1 MVSASYMK
9 NQTKDDANAWSF
21 GTKYAYPLSKRT
33 RLYAG
38 VEAVFND
45 SNAGYAIEAG
55 PDSSLHF
62 NFDANKLTTGYGTD
76 YLGKNVQQIFVGI
89 NHQF

>member
-1 MVSASYMK
+1 MGSEMCIRDR
-9 NQTKDDANAWSF
+9 DDANAWSL

-62 NFDANKLTTGYGTD
+62 NFDANKLITGYGTD

>member
-1 MVSASYMK
+1 MPIRFL
-9 NQTKDDANAWSF
+9 NAL
-21 GTKYAYPLSKRT
+21 A
-33 RLYAG
+33 
-38 VEAVFND
+38 EAVFND

-62 NFDANKLTTGYGTD
+62 NFDANKLITGYGTD

>member
-1 MVSASYMK
+1 MVSGSYLK
-9 NQTKDDANAWSF
+9 NQTQDKADAWSL

-33 RLYAG
+33 RLYGG

-45 SNAGYAIEAG
+45 DNAGYAIEAG

-62 NFDANKLTTGYGTD
+62 NFSGETAYGIPKNL
-76 YLGKNVQQIFVGI
+76 LGKNSVEFFVGI

>member
-55 PDSSLHF
+55 PRQLSALQLRCEQVDNGLR
-62 NFDANKLTTGYGTD
+62 YG
-76 YLGKNVQQIFVGI
+76 LSW
-89 NHQF
+89 